1 MGRSPETD
9 FACTAKTFCPC
20 QGMLSQACRSLVLF
34 WCAFRRGAWLVESQ
48 RSPLK
53 RFFIKLLYGT
63 PEGVS

>member
-1 MGRSPETD
+1 MGRSPEADFHHGQYLLPVSGHAFTGMP
-9 FACTAKTFCPC
+9 FAC
-20 QGMLSQACRSLVLF
+20 LI